1 MVESDI
7 SQLRRRRGPL
17 VIELN
22 WAPTPQVDGP
32 SLFAAPQDQLGMKL
46 EAKKATVGFVVVDH
60 ADRPTE
66 N

>member
-1 MVESDI
+1 
-7 SQLRRRRGPL
+7 L

-22 WAPTPQVDGP
+22 WAPTPQVDEP
-32 SLFAAPQDQLGMKL
+32 SLFAAPQDQLGLKL